1 MLRVLGAV
9 NDSASRI
16 ENRVGE
22 PSANPYLYIASQLIA
37 GLNGI
42 ENNLDP
48 GPPDTNPY
56 DTQHT
61 MLPRSLF
68 DALQLF
74 EKDPLFCNG
83 LGQVFVDYYTRLKR
97 TELERFETFVRE
109 HSIDPSSEATTEWE
123 QNEYF
128 DFF

>member
-1 MLRVLGAV
+1 M
-9 NDSASRI
+9 
-16 ENRVGE
+16 GE

-42 ENNLDP
+42 ESKLDP

-56 DTQHT
+56 DTEHT
-61 MLPRSLF
+61 MLPRSLS

-74 EKDPLFCNG
+74 EKDPLFCSA
-83 LGQVFVDYYTRLKR
+83 LGRVFVDYYTRLKR
-97 TELERFETFVRE
+97 TELERFETFIRE